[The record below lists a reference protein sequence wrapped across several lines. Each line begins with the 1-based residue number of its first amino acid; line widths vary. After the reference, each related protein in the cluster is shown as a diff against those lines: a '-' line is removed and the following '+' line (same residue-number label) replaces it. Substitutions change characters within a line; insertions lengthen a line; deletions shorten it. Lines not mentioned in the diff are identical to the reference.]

1 MSEIQLSKI
10 LSGLSL
16 GATLYIGFIIAINL
30 SGAYNNVTSWSGG
43 NIVQATVLTAL
54 VGASVVSS
62 AAITYLIYLGKRN
75 WFLILLVIHVWLAV
89 ISWVSYLLILIV
101 LGWWFSKYAY
111 TST

>member
-1 MSEIQLSKI
+1 MSEVQLSRI

-16 GATLYIGFIIAINL
+16 GVTAYIGFIVASNFSAVYGNNL
-30 SGAYNNVTSWSGG
+30 SWSGG
-43 NIVQATVLTAL
+43 NSFQAALLTA
-54 VGASVVSS
+54 VVCGAVISS
-62 AAITYLIYLGKRN
+62 AAITYFIRTGKRN
-75 WFLILLVIHVWLAV
+75 WFLILLLAHVWLAI